1 MALPSSNKQSR
12 IDKRMDTAAAVIRK
26 IINNRELSMLFQP
39 IIDPR
44 SKTVFGFE
52 ALCRGPSSS
61 WLHSPQHLFEAAR
74 RSGQRVELE
83 FCCIAVA
90 ARSFVEQVGDGKL
103 FINISPDSIYEEPR
117 FADRCLQE
125 IVAAGLSPERCVI
138 ELTEECLLDDYAML
152 RSTLQQLRE
161 AGCEF
166 AIDDLGAGSSGLRT
180 WSELR
185 PDYVKIDRYFITN
198 IDSDSTKYG
207 FVRSIVDLS
216 RTIGCR
222 VIAEGVETPAECREL
237 IELGVDRLQGYLFG
251 RPEAVPSS
259 TAIEFDMH
267 DVATVSITAL
277 SAEHLAVPVAPVTPN
292 MRVSELMEL
301 LRTGTTRDVLAVVS
315 DGKPIGVVRRQS
327 FFALMSKPLHPE
339 VFNKKKVT
347 AIMEPP
353 GICIDS
359 GLRLEQVSRL
369 VTNSS
374 NARWTD
380 EFIIT
385 CNGQYLGIGQTMDLM
400 RQITTQQVQIAK
412 HSNPLTLLPGNG
424 PIRDCINRLLS
435 DRRRFIV
442 CHVDV
447 DNFKA
452 YNDVYGYAQGD
463 EVLKQ
468 LAEQLKI
475 GISPRIDFLGH
486 IGGDDFVLI
495 MRSQDWCKRL
505 QDMVRCFAR
514 SVPGFYSVSDVAG
527 GHIVAADRE
536 GELRQF
542 PLMSLSLAALDSV
555 TTGITSADDAAS
567 LLVAAKKAAKHQP
580 GNSLALRN
588 NEGIH
593 LLSA

>member
-1 MALPSSNKQSR
+1 MALSSSIKQSR
-12 IDKRMDTAAAVIRK
+12 IDRRMDSAAAVIRK
-26 IINNRELSMLFQP
+26 IINNQELTTLFQP
-39 IIDPR
+39 IFDPR

-52 ALCRGPSSS
+52 ALSRGPSSS

-74 RSGQRVELE
+74 RSGLRVELE
-83 FCCIAVA
+83 FCCVAVA
-90 ARSFVEQVGDGKL
+90 ARSFVAQVGDGKL

-117 FADRCLQE
+117 FAERCLRE
-125 IVAAGLSPERCVI
+125 IVTAGLSPERCVI

-216 RTIGCR
+216 RAIGCR
-222 VIAEGVETPAECREL
+222 VIAEGVETPGECREL

-259 TAIEFDMH
+259 SRIDFDVH
-267 DVATVSITAL
+267 DIATISMTAL
-277 SAEHLAVPVAPVTPN
+277 SAEHLAVPVAPVAPD
-292 MRVSELMEL
+292 MKVSEFMEL
-301 LRTGTTRDVLAVVS
+301 LRNGTSRDVLAVVN
-315 DGKPIGVVRRQS
+315 DGKPVGMVRRQS
-327 FFALMSKPLHPE
+327 FFALMSKPLYPE
-339 VFNKKKVT
+339 IYNKKTVS

-359 GLRLEQVSRL
+359 ALRLEQVSRL

-385 CNGQYLGIGQTMDLM
+385 RDGQYLGIGQTMDLL

-424 PIRDCINRLLS
+424 PIRDCVNRLLS
-435 DRRRFIV
+435 DQRHFIV
-442 CHVDV
+442 CYVDV

-463 EVLKQ
+463 EVLKH

-495 MRSQDWCKRL
+495 MRSKDWRKRL
-505 QDMVRCFAR
+505 QDMIRCFTR
-514 SVPGFYSVSDVAG
+514 SVPGFYSAADAAK
-527 GHIVAADRE
+527 GHIVAADRN

-542 PLMSLSLAALDSV
+542 PLMSLSLAALDSLTV
-555 TTGITSADDAAS
+555 GIASADDAAS
-567 LLVAAKKAAKHQP
+567 LLVTAKKSAKHQS

-588 NEGIH
+588 NEGVH
-593 LLSA
+593 LLIA